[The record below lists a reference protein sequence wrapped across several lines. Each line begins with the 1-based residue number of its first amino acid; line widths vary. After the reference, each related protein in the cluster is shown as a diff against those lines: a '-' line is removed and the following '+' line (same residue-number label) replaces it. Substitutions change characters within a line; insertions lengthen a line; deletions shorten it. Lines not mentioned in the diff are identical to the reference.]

1 MNREELQLRTKQFAL
16 RIVKLSSAMPTSVAG
31 RAIASQIVR
40 SGTSVGANYRSACRA
55 RSRPDFISKI
65 GIAAE
70 EADETAYWLEILM
83 ESKLMSATKIEALHR
98 EALELFAILNSSML
112 TARINQQSSIKNQ
125 KS

>member
-40 SGTSVGANYRSACRA
+40 SGTSVGANYRSSCRA

-70 EADETAYWLEILM
+70 ETDETAYWLEILM
-83 ESKLMSATKIEALHR
+83 ESKLMPATKIEALHR